1 MLRSIWQV
9 ILILLPLLA
18 FVAPLPFADQYSNLP
33 RTLGVVLIL
42 YLALFTLYLG
52 ARSGRLL
59 YINRQIA
66 IVLGLFSL
74 VLPALVYFFLLYFKN
89 PHFILGLLLLL
100 ASIFLYTLLD
110 RSNHSARG
118 FLSLFV
124 MIAILLSVE
133 ATLRGTPTRYFK
145 AEVLSVPALA
155 ESERSEAVYERNGF
169 RGKRPC
175 TDCPTKP
182 LRIFT
187 MGGSSTYGLPMYHSI
202 HTYAEGLQRLLNDR
216 RPGESYEVLNAGIAG
231 HGITQVLHS
240 IEASVLEHQPDI
252 ISVMSWF
259 NDSAPGPGWWGVHG
273 KSDRDAYIQ
282 LRVLWALQDWSVYR
296 KVQATR
302 LYGVF
307 RFYTLKGWKNLAPLF
322 MGGSDSDQKHPTR
335 MSPEE
340 FGWALEEI
348 VKLGEKHDFLP
359 VLILE
364 PLHRTHSLGRMVRSN
379 EYYRVITGIAEKYDL
394 PLVDPVTQ
402 MHSRRDEWLFYD
414 FIHPNIE
421 GHRIIAEQ
429 LYDTL
434 FEQSSAARD
443 FLAGRGVDL
452 SLPAVRSQYREQ
464 VDSKLLSGRQII
476 VGARAPLAK
485 EQKVPLN
492 LFANGQLISASNYLT
507 SSAQEFS
514 LELPAQI
521 NLMPLVDLIVEAGA
535 IDTTDQPEYQ
545 IGTTQLYSPQHISV
559 TSGGRD
565 YGWTVEIR
573 VGGRRYDP
581 DTRGYNIVVLGANS
595 GSFVDS
601 AAFDLVGSRDRG
613 PELIAYLKSLSQ
625 YTNTQEPLIVIVA
638 VHTDGA
644 HNIDHQELGELLKS
658 FGGSGNIP
666 GGFESYALIGTPGAS
681 VGSGVEAMGPKL
693 VQLEIG
699 SEEITRARL
708 VELNYLNYP

>member
-1 MLRSIWQV
+1 MIRSLLQI
-9 ILILLPLLA
+9 ILLLFPLLA
-18 FVAPLPFADQYSNLP
+18 FVVPLPFTDQYQDLP
-33 RTLGVVLIL
+33 RTLAVVLAL
-42 YLALFTLYLG
+42 YLVLLALYLG
-52 ARSGRLL
+52 GRSGRLL
-59 YINRQIA
+59 YFNRQLA

-74 VLPALVYFFLLYFKN
+74 AMPALVYFFLLNFKS
-89 PHFILGLLLLL
+89 PHFVFGFLLLLV
-100 ASIFLYTLLD
+100 SIFLYTLLD

-155 ESERSEAVYERNGF
+155 EPERSEAVYERNGF

-175 TDCPTKP
+175 TECPTRP

-202 HTYAEGLQRLLNDR
+202 HTYAEVLQRLLNDR

-296 KVQATR
+296 KLQATR

-307 RFYTLKGWKNLAPLF
+307 RFYTLRGWEHLAPLI
-322 MGGSDSDQKHPTR
+322 MGGGDSDQKHPTR

-348 VKLGEKHDFLP
+348 VKLGEKHKFLP

-364 PLHRTHSLGRMVRSN
+364 PLHRTHSLERMVRRN
-379 EYYRVITGIAEKYDL
+379 EYYRVITDIAKKYDL
-394 PLVDPVTQ
+394 PLVDPVTP
-402 MHSRRDEWLFYD
+402 MHGRQDEWLFYD

-421 GHRIIAEQ
+421 GHRIIAEE
-429 LYDTL
+429 LYAAL
-434 FEQSSAARD
+434 FEHSEASRD
-443 FLAGRGVDL
+443 FLAKRGIDL
-452 SLPAVRSQYREQ
+452 SLPKVRSQHREQ
-464 VDSKLLSGRQII
+464 LDYELLVGRQIVI
-476 VGARAPLAK
+476 GASAPFAK
-485 EQKVPLN
+485 EQKVPLT
-492 LFANGQLISASNYLT
+492 LFANGQLVPTSHHLT
-507 SSAQEFS
+507 SSTQEFR
-514 LELPAQI
+514 LELPAQL
-521 NLMPLVDLIVEAGA
+521 NLTPLTDLIIQAGA
-535 IDTTDQPEYQ
+535 IDTTDQPEYR
-545 IGTTQLYSPQHISV
+545 IGTTQLYSPEHISV

-573 VGGRRYDP
+573 AGGRRYDP
-581 DTRGYNIVVLGANS
+581 DTRGYNIVVLGAES
-595 GSFVDS
+595 GSFIDS
-601 AAFDLVGSRDRG
+601 AAFDLVGSRDRA
-613 PELIAYLKSLSQ
+613 PELIAYLKSLSEHKGAP
-625 YTNTQEPLIVIVA
+625 EPLIVIVA

-644 HNIDHQELGELLKS
+644 HNIDHQELGALLKS

-666 GGFESYALIGTPGAS
+666 GGFESYALIGTPGATA
-681 VGSGVEAMGPKL
+681 GSGLEDLGPKL

-708 VELNYLNYP
+708 IELSYLGYP